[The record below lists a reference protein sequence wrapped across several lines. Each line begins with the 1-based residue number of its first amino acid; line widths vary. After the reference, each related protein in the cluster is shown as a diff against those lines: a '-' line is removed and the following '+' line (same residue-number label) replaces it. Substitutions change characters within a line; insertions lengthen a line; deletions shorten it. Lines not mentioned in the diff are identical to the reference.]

1 LLQALKKRQEHQQ
14 ASWVC
19 FLDLVRAFDT
29 VNRQL
34 LFDVASKM
42 GVTPALSQPVDS
54 LAHRRQGPM
63 GR

>member
-1 LLQALKKRQEHQQ
+1 MASEAAEVYEIPCGAISLLQALTKRQEHQQ

-42 GVTPALSQPVDS
+42 GAFLN
-54 LAHRRQGPM
+54 L
-63 GR
+63 